1 VIFFFFVSSFA
12 STLFAGAHTIFICVK
27 IIIFTAMTRMKTCL
41 ATGHLTRPNP
51 FHKFFPRPAN
61 YIPSPF

>member
-1 VIFFFFVSSFA
+1 
-12 STLFAGAHTIFICVK
+12 VK

-51 FHKFFPRPAN
+51 LFKFFPGPAN
-61 YIPSPF
+61 YIPNPF